1 MGNAQ
6 GVVTITLTFPLN
18 IDPVKVRDILL
29 DVYNENERI
38 LETPEPSVSFK
49 DLTQQGIVLSVTG
62 NVAGQRQ
69 ISGAKSDLL
78 FDILT
83 RLRKEGILLSTPQTM
98 IIERRQQPDAEPE
111 EKLV

>member
-1 MGNAQ
+1 
-6 GVVTITLTFPLN
+6 VVTITLTFPLD
-18 IDPVKVRDILL
+18 IDPAKVRDILL
-29 DVYNENERI
+29 EVYNENERI

-49 DLTQQGIVLSVTG
+49 DLTQQGIILSVTG

-69 ISGAKSDLL
+69 IAGAKSDLL

-98 IIERRQQPDAEPE
+98 IIERRQQMAGAEPVPE